1 MKFKFATLLTAAT
14 VFYSYQSVAQSQQ
27 SPDVWS
33 VVEQKLQNAVPLNE
47 NTTFKSQAAW
57 FELHRELFMYG
68 PMSRAD
74 ALLKKL
80 DTQSN
85 DAKFS
90 LNHEA
95 SWIAENNSPDAA
107 MVFLSKI
114 GLDKPSS
121 ITAYESYVDGWVN
134 RKQPEK
140 ALALLSKNADARN
153 FYLAT
158 VLESCHSEPDKT
170 AAIYNENYADKIVV
184 PYTQLKMLLIIAKQY
199 HAKGDTAKA
208 LVYAD
213 SALKMFD
220 TAIAQQPSAEA
231 YRYQEYLD
239 LMEIYYATGNKEKAM
254 ALSARLRK
262 ATGNKGSYFQYS
274 LPGLLSFY
282 KKNELTQNYQETLST
297 CVTQVDKIF
306 NFAPSPRIEM
316 ELIDLLSKLDDVALM
331 NKRIDLLMSAP
342 EYTCYDDRYCYEY
355 KIKALKNL
363 FQHKQNAVA
372 EKHIATLS
380 AEAQTLTFAE
390 WEDATNEI
398 GEVLKEIG
406 HPEAAQKLAVSAEA
420 IYLSQAKAWPDE
432 DMSRSFQRLAELY
445 GYGND
450 TENAKRV
457 LHQHVPSLEEEAMI
471 DHYMNA
477 KQWSQAREL
486 MINADRVDNKNLM
499 LLRQICSE
507 NTPEC
512 QEHITFTLKK
522 LTTQASITRQD
533 DTGNQQLYQIGNI
546 FHRLGIIPGA
556 EQQALIQA
564 LYNKAAEPKKA
575 TP

>member
-1 MKFKFATLLTAAT
+1 MNFKIATLLTAAT
-14 VFYSYQSVAQSQQ
+14 IFYSYPCVAKNQQ

-33 VVEQKLQNAVPLNE
+33 VVEKKLQNAKPLNE

-80 DTQSN
+80 ETQSN

-95 SWIAENNSPDAA
+95 TWIAENDSPDAA
-107 MVFLSKI
+107 IMFLSKI

-121 ITAYESYVDGWVN
+121 ITAYESYVNGWVN
-134 RKQPEK
+134 RKQPDK
-140 ALALLSKNADARN
+140 ALQLLGKNADARN
-153 FYLAT
+153 FYLPA
-158 VLESCHSEPDKT
+158 VLASYYSNPDKS
-170 AAIYNENYADKIVV
+170 AAIYNQNYANKIVV
-184 PYTQLKMLLIIAKQY
+184 PHTQLKMLIIIAKQY

-220 TAIAQQPSAEA
+220 IAIAQQPSTES

-239 LMEIYYATGNKEKAM
+239 LIELYYTTGNREKAM

-282 KKNELTQNYQETLST
+282 KKNGLMQNYQETLSIY
-297 CVTQVDKIF
+297 VAQVDKIF
-306 NFAPSPRIEM
+306 NFAPAPRIEM

-331 NKRIDLLMSAP
+331 NKHINLLMSAP

-355 KIKALKNL
+355 KIKSLNNL
-363 FQHKQNAVA
+363 YQHQQNSVA

-380 AEAQTLTFAE
+380 AEAQKLTFAQ
-390 WEDATNEI
+390 WEDATNEM

-406 HPEAAQKLAVSAEA
+406 HPEAAQKLAISAEA
-420 IYLSQAKAWPDE
+420 IYLRQAKALPDE
-432 DMSRSFQRLAELY
+432 DMTRSFQRLAELY

-450 TENAKRV
+450 TLNAKRV
-457 LHQHVPSLEEEAMI
+457 LQQHTPSFREEAMI
-471 DHYMNA
+471 EHYMNA

-486 MINADRVDNKNLM
+486 IIKAERVDNKNIT
-499 LLRQICSE
+499 LLRHLCAE

-512 QEHITFTLKK
+512 QAHITFTLKK
-522 LTTQASITRQD
+522 LTTQASITHQD

-546 FHRLGIIPGA
+546 FHRLNITPGT

-564 LYNKAAEPKKA
+564 LYNKAAEAKKISH
-575 TP
+575 

>member
-158 VLESCHSEPDKT
+158 VLKSWHSDPDKT

-297 CVTQVDKIF
+297 YVTQVDKIF

-380 AEAQTLTFAE
+380 AEA
-390 WEDATNEI
+390 
-398 GEVLKEIG
+398 
-406 HPEAAQKLAVSAEA
+406 

-450 TENAKRV
+450 TVNAKRV